1 MKLQQ
6 KKPHVLKKKQKLS
19 NRDKYDVGYTM
30 VTYTSKQKPSQRKVI
45 YEL

>member
-6 KKPHVLKKKQKLS
+6 KKPHVQKKKQKLS
-19 NRDKYDVGYTM
+19 NNDKYVVSYTK
-30 VTYTSKQKPSQRKVI
+30 VAYTSKQKPSQRKVI

>member
-6 KKPHVLKKKQKLS
+6 KRLHVPKKKQKLS
-19 NRDKYDVGYTM
+19 NRDKYVVSYTT
-30 VTYTSKQKPSQRKVI
+30 VAYTSKQKPSQRKVI

>member
-6 KKPHVLKKKQKLS
+6 KKPHVLKKKQKLN
-19 NRDKYDVGYTM
+19 NRDKYVVRYTT
-30 VTYTSKQKPSQRKVI
+30 VAYTSKQKPSQRKVI

>member
-6 KKPHVLKKKQKLS
+6 KKPHVLKKKQKLN
-19 NRDKYDVGYTM
+19 NRAKYNVSYTK
-30 VTYTSKQKPSQRKVI
+30 VAYTSKQKPSQRKVI

>member
-6 KKPHVLKKKQKLS
+6 KRPHVLKKKQKLS
-19 NRDKYDVGYTM
+19 NRAKYNVSYTK
-30 VTYTSKQKPSQRKVI
+30 VAYTSKQKPSQRKVI